1 MAKINVK
8 ESNPERYAR
17 ATAEQEA
24 LKKAYSS
31 TIKLARIC
39 PFCDHRIENLCRG
52 THGGSYTK
60 CSNCGE
66 SVFFPPVSFRRA

>member
-24 LKKAYSS
+24 LKRLIPAQ
-31 TIKLARIC
+31 
-39 PFCDHRIENLCRG
+39 
-52 THGGSYTK
+52 
-60 CSNCGE
+60 
-66 SVFFPPVSFRRA
+66 

>member
-1 MAKINVK
+1 MAKINVE

-52 THGGSYTK
+52 THGGIYTK

-66 SVFFPPVSFRRA
+66 SVFFPPVSFRKV